1 MDNYITIFEKLL
13 DIINWNTL
21 KKSTY
26 KLDIDY
32 NIASNHLKTHL
43 YFHLAKLDS
52 LRDINDFMH
61 SDSKLKE
68 FIKSVS
74 LGTLSNYNNHID
86 YNVYVPVLSE
96 LISSALD
103 KLSVNE
109 KLKKFGNIK
118 LIDSST
124 ISMAKT
130 YFEWAEFRSTKAGI
144 KLHTKYN
151 LNKGVPELIVV
162 SDAKSHDK
170 TKMKDLITEKGCI
183 YVFDKGYVDYKKF
196 DKFSSEKI
204 QFITRLKDNAALT
217 EVKNLDVT
225 YLETMLLDDSI
236 NIIEDTICYLGT
248 KDINITKNQYRVVS
262 VVDADGKIL
271 TFITNI
277 FEYTSEDIAW
287 LYKKRWEIELFFKW
301 IKQNLKIKNFIGH
314 SLNAVMMQIVSAIIT
329 FIVLKLVQDISKT
342 AFGLLTIKRL
352 IKHSLTKLVDTS
364 LFSWSKWLGG

>member
-1 MDNYITIFEKLL
+1 MNNYITIFEKLL
-13 DIINWNTL
+13 DMINWNTL

-32 NIASNHLKTHL
+32 NIASNHLKAHL

-68 FIKSVS
+68 FIRSVS

-86 YNVYVPVLSE
+86 YNAYVPVMNE

-103 KLSVNE
+103 NLPVS
-109 KLKKFGNIK
+109 KKFKEFGNIK

-124 ISMAKT
+124 ISMVKT

-144 KLHTKYN
+144 KLHTKYD
-151 LNKGVPELIVV
+151 LNKGVPELIIV
-162 SDAKSHDK
+162 SGAKSHDK
-170 TKMKDLITEKGCI
+170 TKMKELITEKGCI
-183 YVFDKGYVDYKKF
+183 YVFDKGYVDYKEF
-196 DKFSSEKI
+196 DNFTSKNIK
-204 QFITRLKDNAALT
+204 FITRLKDNAALT
-217 EVKNLDVT
+217 EVESLDIT
-225 YLETMLLDDSI
+225 YSETMLLDDSI

-248 KDINITKNQYRVVS
+248 KDINITKNKYRVVS
-262 VVDADGKIL
+262 VVDADRKIL
-271 TFITNI
+271 TFVTNI

-314 SLNAVMMQIVSAIIT
+314 SLNAVMIQIVSATIT
-329 FIVLKLVQDISKT
+329 FIVLKLIQDISKT
-342 AFGLLTIKRL
+342 TLGLLTVKRL
-352 IKHSLTKLVDTS
+352 IKHSLTKLVDIS
-364 LFSWSKWLGG
+364 LFCWSKWLGS